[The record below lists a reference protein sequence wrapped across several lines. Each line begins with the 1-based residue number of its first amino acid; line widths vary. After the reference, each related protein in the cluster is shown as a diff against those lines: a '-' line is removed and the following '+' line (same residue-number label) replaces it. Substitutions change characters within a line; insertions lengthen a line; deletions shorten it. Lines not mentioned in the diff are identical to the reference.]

1 VAEAVLVTE
10 DRFQPTD
17 VLAGAQEALAGL
29 PADDHARRAR
39 LHGLLTHIGYYVD
52 PASMVGHCEQAEAEA
67 ARAGDPLAELAAI
80 RARHTVSYGPEHV
93 RLRLEL
99 AERLGRVARAI
110 GRPSIALWEPLW
122 AIDALVEVGRVT
134 EAVALLPGL
143 RQAVAAAGAPMARW
157 HLARVEA
164 ALAQAAGRFAD
175 ALAFAHEARRLFARL
190 EVPLG
195 AESVYL
201 GFRIVVEMHAG
212 WTTELAD
219 RWAAVD
225 LAQAPPFLGELP
237 LTGPAAAL
245 AGLDGL
251 DGPGDRDRDRARR
264 AYDRLGPAEGWDPP
278 PSLWRHMH
286 AIRIFLAARLGVLAD
301 LPPLLAALEPHRGL
315 HVGTGGGMIAYE
327 GVVELWLGAGA
338 AALGRRDDADRD
350 LATAGDVA
358 RAAGTEG
365 FAVHA
370 DVERA
375 EALVGRGRPGDGE
388 LLAQAR
394 PVAERLGMPEFLDRI
409 DAAAAAAAVDPD
421 PLSPRE
427 LEVAALVADG
437 RTNRE
442 IAAQLYLSERTAQ
455 NHVQHILTKLGV
467 GNRTQAAGWYRD
479 RHGPD
484 PGGGLALIPGG

>member
-80 RARHTVSYGPEHV
+80 RARHTVSYGPEHA

-175 ALAFAHEARRLFARL
+175 ALAFADEARRLFARL

-375 EALVGRGRPGDGE
+375 EALVGRGRPGDGDLAGA

-409 DAAAAAAAVDPD
+409 DAAAAAAAVDPG

-442 IAAQLYLSERTAQ
+442 IAARLYLSERTAQ
-455 NHVQHILTKLGV
+455 NHVQHILTKLGF
-467 GNRTQAAGWYRD
+467 GNRTQVAGWYRQH
-479 RHGPD
+479 HG
-484 PGGGLALIPGG
+484 